1 MPIIGPVIGVAA
13 RAAAALGG
21 RAALG
26 KVAQVAKSPAAKI
39 GAVGYMAGSA
49 GRSASMQQGQ
59 MDGWFPGAGQGPG
72 QG

>member
-1 MPIIGPVIGVAA
+1 MPIIGPVIGVLG
-13 RAAAALGG
+13 RAAATLGG
-21 RAALG
+21 RAAVG
-26 KVAQVAKSPAAKI
+26 RAATFAKSPMAKA
-39 GAVGYMAGSA
+39 GAVGYLAGNA

>member
-1 MPIIGPVIGVAA
+1 MPIIGPVIGAVA
-13 RAAAALGG
+13 RAVGG

-26 KVAQVAKSPAAKI
+26 KVASFAKSPAAKI
-39 GAVGYMAGSA
+39 GAVGYMAGSSS
-49 GRSASMQQGQ
+49 RSASMQQGQ